1 VLKCIC
7 ISKNLLKL
15 NFLKELYHLEK
26 LYYEALYQRE
36 FSAEI
41 INILEKD
48 GKYLIEL
55 DKEGF
60 YPGGEGQPCDSGYIN
75 DAPVLGV
82 YEENGTVYHVVEIK
96 PIKIHRVKCSIDW
109 IKKYDYMQ
117 QHLGQHIL
125 SSLLLELYNAMTLK
139 YQFEQTSSYID
150 IDKVISNEDLI
161 NIEQKANDIIH
172 DNISVE
178 ILYPSNSEL
187 KKLLNRK
194 IPQQQVNKV
203 RLARIGDIEV
213 SPCYGLLPNSTIE
226 VQILKIIKI
235 TKQKNHTR
243 IEFISGSRAVKNYI
257 YTYESMGN
265 LSKLLH
271 CSTNCLT
278 SEVEGLSSRLNKAQ
292 SEARELAAAVAQ
304 YEVQNI
310 LNSCETIKKVKVIK
324 SIYTNNDLKYV
335 SLLASKLTAFPDVIV
350 LFGIKLQE
358 MTHLMFMCSKDLK
371 IISMNSLLKD
381 AITLIDG
388 KGGGSDFSAQGAGK
402 QGHNLN
408 SSLDYAYSKIK
419 ESILKN

>member
-1 VLKCIC
+1 LV
-7 ISKNLLKL
+7 
-15 NFLKELYHLEK
+15 LEK
-26 LYYEALYQRE
+26 LYYEAPYQRE

-48 GKYLIEL
+48 GKYHIEL

-60 YPGGEGQPCDSGYIN
+60 YPGGDGQPCDSGYIN
-75 DAPVLGV
+75 DAPVINV

-109 IKKYDYMQ
+109 LKKYDYMQ
-117 QHLGQHIL
+117 QYLGQHIL
-125 SSLLLELYNAMTLK
+125 SSLILELFNASTLK
-139 YQFEQTSSYID
+139 YQFDLVSSFID
-150 IDKVISNEDLI
+150 IDKVITDEDLI
-161 NIEQKANDIIH
+161 NIEQRANAIVH

-194 IPQQQVNKV
+194 LPQKQGNKI
-203 RLARIGDIEV
+203 RLVRIGDIDV

-226 VQILKIIKI
+226 VQIIKIIKT
-235 TKQKNHTR
+235 TKQKNHSR
-243 IEFISGSRAVKNYI
+243 IEFLSGARAVTNYI
-257 YTYESMGN
+257 YTYESMEN
-265 LSKLLH
+265 VSKLLH
-271 CSTNCLT
+271 CSMNSLV
-278 SEVEGLSSRLNKAQ
+278 SEVEGLSSKLNKAQ
-292 SEARELAAAVAQ
+292 SEARELAAEVAQ

-310 LNSCETIKKVKVIK
+310 LNSCETIKEIKVIK
-324 SIYTNNDLKYV
+324 SIYTNNDLKYI
-335 SLLASKLTAFPDVIV
+335 SLLATKLTTFPGVIV

-358 MTHLMFMCSKDLK
+358 ITHLLFMCSKDLK

-419 ESILKN
+419 ELILKI